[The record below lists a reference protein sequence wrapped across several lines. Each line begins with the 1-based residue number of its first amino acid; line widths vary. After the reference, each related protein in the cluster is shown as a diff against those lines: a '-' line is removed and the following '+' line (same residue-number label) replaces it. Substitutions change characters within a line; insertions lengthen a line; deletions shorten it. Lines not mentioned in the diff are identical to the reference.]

1 MDEKEIKNVRYFRR
15 QNSKDIKEQRKKLHI
30 NSFYDDDIS
39 ISISDRRAKELFVK
53 DFKKAVKNISGYY

>member
-1 MDEKEIKNVRYFRR
+1 MRS
-15 QNSKDIKEQRKKLHI
+15 QQRKKLHI

-53 DFKKAVKNISGYY
+53 DFKKAVKNIVGENELTKILEILKK